1 MLACAGAEKY
11 ATKKQCKKLSHS
23 GNFFVRTGQQF
34 VIAAVKIVEAF
45 AVASVFFLFFCF

>member
-34 VIAAVKIVEAF
+34 VIAAVKIVEALSF
-45 AVASVFFLFFCF
+45 AVASVFFCF